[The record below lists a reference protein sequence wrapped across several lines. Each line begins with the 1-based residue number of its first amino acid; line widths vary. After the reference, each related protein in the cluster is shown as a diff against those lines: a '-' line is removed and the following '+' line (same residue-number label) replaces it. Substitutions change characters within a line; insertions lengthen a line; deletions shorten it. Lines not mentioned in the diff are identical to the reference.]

1 MTSAGFRGIGLSGSS
16 TVAVVTS
23 VLGDT
28 AAHYDVAVGPK
39 GTYLVATP
47 APSVTAVSVTSG
59 IGMTTALGLVASV
72 LD

>member
-1 MTSAGFRGIGLSGSS
+1 M
-16 TVAVVTS
+16 TS